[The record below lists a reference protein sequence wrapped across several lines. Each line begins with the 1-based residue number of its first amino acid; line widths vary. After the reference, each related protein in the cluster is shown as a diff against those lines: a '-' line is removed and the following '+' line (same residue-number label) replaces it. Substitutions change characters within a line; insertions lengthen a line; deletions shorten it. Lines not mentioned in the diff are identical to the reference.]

1 MSNDFMILIISFIS
15 SLEINKV
22 IPFLYL
28 GTLFPLISIS
38 NLFNGFEIKLLNN
51 SDKLSVANRIATF
64 GSAIFSKL
72 AYQEPEDPPDWTDF
86 EHLSFARFYISWDII
101 SKGISYF
108 SCLPC
113 R

>member
-15 SLEINKV
+15 SLEIHKV

-28 GTLFPLISIS
+28 TTLFPLISIS
-38 NLFNGFEIKLLNN
+38 NLFIAFEIKLRNN
-51 SDKLSVANRIATF
+51 SDKLSVANGIATF

-72 AYQEPEDPPDWTDF
+72 ANQEPEDPPDWTDF
-86 EHLSFARFYISWDII
+86 EYLSFARFYISWDII
-101 SKGISYF
+101 SKDISYF
-108 SCLPC
+108 TCLPC

>member
-1 MSNDFMILIISFIS
+1 MSNDFMVLIISFIS

-28 GTLFPLISIS
+28 RTIFPLISIS
-38 NLFNGFEIKLLNN
+38 NLFIAFEIKLLNN
-51 SDKLSVANRIATF
+51 SDKLSVANGIASF
-64 GSAIFSKL
+64 SSVIFSKL
-72 AYQEPEDPPDWTDF
+72 ANQEPEDPPDWTDF
-86 EHLSFARFYISWDII
+86 EYLSVARFYTSWDII
-101 SKGISYF
+101 SKDISYF